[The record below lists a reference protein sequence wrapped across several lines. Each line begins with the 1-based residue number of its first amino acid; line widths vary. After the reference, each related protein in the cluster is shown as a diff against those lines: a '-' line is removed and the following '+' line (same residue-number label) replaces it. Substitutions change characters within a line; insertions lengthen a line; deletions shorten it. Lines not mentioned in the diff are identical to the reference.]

1 MGELCFVSLFPEYF
15 EVMMHH
21 SILGR
26 ALARGALTYRFVQI
40 RDFSRD
46 KHRRVDDAPYGGGP
60 GLVMKPEPLVGAIE
74 ESRRLCPGGH
84 VVLMSP
90 HGLRFDQNQALRLS
104 KLGNPLI
111 LVCGHYEGIDERV
124 RSYVDEEISIGD
136 FVLTGGELA
145 AMTVGDAVSRL
156 WCGVLGNDASAQD
169 ESFSDGWLEYP
180 QYTRPEY
187 FRGQRVPEVLLNGNH
202 EEIARWRRCNAILRT
217 QQRRPDIFDQKS
229 KELTCDERVWLGW
242 DPPRKSPKKRRRN
255 PANEPDPGDTPADC
269 CGQMPQNNSK

>member
-26 ALARGALTYRFVQI
+26 ACARGALTYRFVQI
-40 RDFSRD
+40 RDFSSD

-74 ESRRLCPGGH
+74 ESRRLCPDGH

-90 HGLRFDQNQALRLS
+90 HGRRFDQTQALRLS
-104 KLGNPLI
+104 KLSKPLI

-124 RSYVDEEISIGD
+124 RSYVDEEISVGD

-156 WCGVLGNDASAQD
+156 WRGVLGNDASAQD

-180 QYTRPEY
+180 QYTRPET
-187 FRGQRVPEVLLNGNH
+187 FRGQRVPDVLLNGNH

-217 QQRRPDIFDQKS
+217 QERRPDIFDQKS
-229 KELTCDERVWLGW
+229 KELTRDERVWLGW
-242 DPPRKSPKKRRRN
+242 DSPRKSPKKRCRN
-255 PANEPDPGDTPADC
+255 KNDGGAGESDAGNCAA
-269 CGQMPQNNSK
+269 MPQNNSK

>member
-1 MGELCFVSLFPEYF
+1 MRELCFVSLFPEYF

-26 ALARGALTYRFVQI
+26 AVARGALNYRFVQI

-60 GLVMKPEPLVGAIE
+60 GLVMKAEPLILAIE
-74 ESRRLCPGGH
+74 EGRRLCGGGH

-90 HGLRFDQNQALRLS
+90 HGQRFNQAQAHRLS
-104 KLGNPLI
+104 ALSQPLI

-145 AMTVGDAVSRL
+145 AMVVGDAVSRL
-156 WCGVLGNDASAQD
+156 WSGVLGNDASSID

-180 QYTRPEY
+180 QYTRPETV
-187 FRGQRVPEVLLNGNH
+187 RGARVPDVLLNGNH
-202 EEIARWRRCNAILRT
+202 AQIAQWRRCASILRT
-217 QQRRPDIFDQKS
+217 QERRPDIFDDKRH
-229 KELTCDERVWLGW
+229 ELTHDERVWLGW
-242 DPPRKSPKKRRRN
+242 EAPKKPQKRRKQTQKKDIQSDGS
-255 PANEPDPGDTPADC
+255 ANEKIDRSPHDE
-269 CGQMPQNNSK
+269 